1 MDSAPNNRETSAL
14 AGRPAAGPTVQY
26 RSGARLAGPS
36 IESQVLY
43 QACRWF
49 LRPVVKM
56 APVNE
61 AAIRRAAFLDMAAG
75 IRPAAGIRRQK
86 VRLPGFDAEIVRA
99 PGVSSAL
106 SDGVVLYLHGGGFL
120 CCGLNTHRPVVSTI
134 AKLTRLP
141 VMHVGYR
148 QLPDTDISGSVDDCL
163 TAYKW
168 LLENGA
174 RAGGTV
180 FAGDS
185 AGGFLVFA
193 TALKSRE
200 EEVGVPAGLV
210 GLSPLL
216 DLDCAGKLIHVNAER
231 DVFAPVSAL
240 EAIGK
245 LGGCVDGVLDPALS
259 PVNGDLAGLP
269 PSLLI
274 AAEGEVLR
282 ADSELMAERLGAA
295 AVPTM
300 LQIWDGQVH
309 AFPALWPGLPE
320 SRAVLRRVSRF
331 VVSRVGSGGVA
342 HRRTA

>member
-1 MDSAPNNRETSAL
+1 MKSVPNDRN
-14 AGRPAAGPTVQY
+14 PAAQQRTGNPTVQY

-49 LRPVVKM
+49 LRPVVRM
-56 APVNE
+56 APLNE
-61 AAIRRAAFLDMAAG
+61 SAIRRAALLDMAAG
-75 IRPAAGIRRQK
+75 FRPASGIRRQK

-99 PGVSSAL
+99 PGVSPDL
-106 SDGVVLYLHGGGFL
+106 GDGVVLYLHGGGFL
-120 CCGLNTHRPVVSTI
+120 CCGLNTHRPVVATI
-134 AKLTRLP
+134 AKLTQLP

-148 QLPDTDISGSVDDCL
+148 QLPDTNISGSVDDCL

-193 TALKSRE
+193 TALKARE
-200 EEVGVPAGLV
+200 EGVDLPAGLV

-216 DLDCAGKLIHVNAER
+216 DLDCADKLVHANAAR
-231 DVFAPVSAL
+231 DVFAPVEAL
-240 EAIGK
+240 VTIGR
-245 LGGCVDGVLDPALS
+245 LGGEVDGVLDPALS
-259 PVNGDLAGLP
+259 PVNGVLEGLP

-282 ADSELMAERLGAA
+282 SDSELMAHRLSAA
-295 AVPTM
+295 GVPTT

-320 SRAVLRRVSRF
+320 SRAVLRRIARF
-331 VVSRVGSGGVA
+331 VATRMRSDDGVA
-342 HRRTA
+342 RDKSA